1 MYATQINKLY
11 MDNLLASID
20 WNVEIF
26 PWKMCESKTEV
37 RRLERKAEKMQALA
51 KKKKSFYNKSGQ

>member
-11 MDNLLASID
+11 VDNLLVSID

-26 PWKMCESKTEV
+26 PWKMCENKKEV
-37 RRLERKAEKMQALA
+37 RRLEGKAEKLQALA
-51 KKKKSFYNKSGQ
+51 IFFPSTINLDNK